1 MRFFVFLLIFLFLS
15 HKSVQANAFTEIFGS
30 EGAAGINNPKIRSL
44 SYAFQYLTLSGS
56 IGYVGKQLFDSGF
69 LSPFNLNPESINSL
83 SPLGYNNFFKISSLV
98 SKSIIFY

>member
-1 MRFFVFLLIFLFLS
+1 MVNGMRFFVFLSIFLFLS

-69 LSPFNLNPESINSL
+69 LSPLSLNPDSISSL
-83 SPLGYNNFFKISSLV
+83 SPLGYKDYF
-98 SKSIIFY
+98 